1 MLKMVTGT
9 GMPRRRWLTMG
20 LLWLAIA
27 GITWQGGTVLEDLGL
42 PAPHLLTGLLV
53 GVAVA
58 LTGLGRVSGPVPPLG
73 YTAAQ
78 AVAGVLLGTYFN
90 PASLATLAGS
100 WLPLL
105 VVTLAT
111 LAFSVGGG
119 VLLARLTG
127 LDRSTAALGMIAGGS
142 AGIVAASDDMGADA
156 RLVAFM
162 QYLRL
167 ALVVLT
173 APLLVRFVL
182 APSGAYEALGPR
194 EIEATGSVV
203 TNGAFTVAAALLGAW
218 AGMRLRLP
226 AGALIG
232 PLLLGALASVAA
244 PFQGLTPP
252 EVLRETAFIVIGLQ
266 VGLRMDRATVRR
278 AGRLLPPIVAVTL
291 ALLLGWALTQVTHI
305 NLLTTYLATTPGG
318 INAVMVVAFA
328 SGANTTLVFAVQT
341 LRLFLMV
348 LIAPPL
354 VRWLTGTHSVW
365 GRAPL
370 ARADTGTDAA

>member
-1 MLKMVTGT
+1 MMLKK
-9 GMPRRRWLTMG
+9 PRQRWLTMG

-53 GVAVA
+53 GLVVA
-58 LTGLGRVSGPVPPLG
+58 LTGLGRVSGSVPPLG

-127 LDRSTAALGMIAGGS
+127 LDRPTAALGMIAGGS
-142 AGIVAASDDMGADA
+142 AGIVAASDDMDADA

-182 APSGAYEALGPR
+182 APMGAYEALGPR

-203 TNGAFTVAAALLGAW
+203 TNGAFTVAVALIGAW
-218 AGMRLRLP
+218 AGTRLRLP

-232 PLLLGALASVAA
+232 PLLLGALASVVG

-278 AGRLLPPIVAVTL
+278 AGRLLPPIIAVTL
-291 ALLLGWALTQVTHI
+291 ALLVGCGLLGWALTQVTHI

-348 LIAPPL
+348 LAAPPL
-354 VRWLTGTHSVW
+354 VRWLMRKRGVW

-370 ARADTGTDAA
+370 ARAETDAA